1 MRALLQRVSYA
12 RVVADGRTVAEIG
25 KGLLVFAAF
34 ERDDSRENAKRMFD
48 RILAYRI
55 FSDENGKMN
64 LNVRQAGGRVLA
76 VSQFTLA
83 ADTGRGNRP
92 SFDPAMN
99 PAEAEKLYDFFVDY
113 GRSVHPELQTGVFGA
128 DMKVSLENDGPVTF
142 MLEV

>member
-12 RVVADGRTVAEIG
+12 RVVVDGSTVAEIG

-34 ERDDSRENAKRMFD
+34 EQKDSEETAKRMFD

-83 ADTGRGNRP
+83 ADTSRGNRP

-99 PAEAEKLYDFFVDY
+99 PADAKKLYDLFIDY
-113 GRSVHPELQTGVFGA
+113 GRSVHPELQTGVFAA